1 MTHELDRTDCMLL
14 RLMQENARLPAEKI
28 GVAVGLSPSAV
39 QRRIARLRET
49 GVIAAEVA
57 ILDPKAA
64 GFPLSMIVDIE
75 VERERPELLAEFK
88 RWITRE
94 GAIQEA
100 WYVTGDSDFV
110 LVVTARDVEDYDALM
125 QRLVKENPNIRRFRT
140 RVALGT
146 LKRGAAV
153 PLE

>member
-1 MTHELDRTDCMLL
+1 MPHELDRIDCMLL

-28 GVAVGLSPSAV
+28 GAAVGLSPSAV

-88 RWITRE
+88 RWIARE

-110 LVVTARDVEDYDALM
+110 LVVTARNVEDYDALM
-125 QRLVKENPNIRRFRT
+125 QRLVNENPNIRRFRT

>member
-1 MTHELDRTDCMLL
+1 MPHELDRIDCMLL

-28 GVAVGLSPSAV
+28 GATVGLSPSAV

-88 RWITRE
+88 RWIRRE

-125 QRLVKENPNIRRFRT
+125 QRLVNENPNIRRFRT